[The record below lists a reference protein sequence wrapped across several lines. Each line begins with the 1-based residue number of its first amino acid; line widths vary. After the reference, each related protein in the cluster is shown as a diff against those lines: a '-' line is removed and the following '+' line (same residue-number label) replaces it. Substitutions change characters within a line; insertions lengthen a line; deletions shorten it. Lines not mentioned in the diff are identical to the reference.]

1 MSAIPALQRP
11 IPEIGMPRFLKTLR
25 LSEPR
30 FFGAAI
36 LMLVAIAPTAFAS
49 LVDQRSFLGID
60 VWVKPLK
67 FEAALAV
74 YLLTL
79 AFFARFLPA
88 GVGERRRY
96 RLYSWVVVLAI
107 VAEMVWI
114 GGAALLA
121 TASHFNRGP
130 IGNILYSIMGL
141 GAVILTTPPAVYAWL
156 VARNPATG
164 LSPVV
169 REALI
174 VGLAL
179 TLPLT
184 LVTAGTMA
192 SMEGH
197 AVGGSGLD
205 TGGFPLMGWV
215 RDGGDLRVAHFFAT
229 HSLHF
234 IPLFGLLSLAL
245 FGPANRWPVRLFATA
260 FVGFVAWTFV
270 EALNGRP
277 FLPGIG

>member
-1 MSAIPALQRP
+1 MSAIQIAPHSVP
-11 IPEIGMPRFLKTLR
+11 DLR
-25 LSEPR
+25 LRPFFASLRNAEPR
-30 FFGAAI
+30 FYGTTILLLFALAAT
-36 LMLVAIAPTAFAS
+36 VFAS
-49 LVDQRSFLGID
+49 SVDQRTFLGVD
-60 VWVKPLK
+60 VWMKPQK
-67 FEAALAV
+67 FEAALVV
-74 YLLTL
+74 YLFTL

-88 GVGERRRY
+88 GTGERRWY
-96 RLYSWVVVLAI
+96 RVYSFVVVVAI

-114 GGAALLA
+114 GGAAFLG

-130 IGNILYSIMGL
+130 VGGSFYSLMGV
-141 GAVILTTPPAVYAWL
+141 GAVILTTPPTVYAWL

-169 REALI
+169 REALV

-184 LVTAGTMA
+184 LMTAGTMA
-192 SMEGH
+192 SMAGH

-205 TGGFPLMGWV
+205 SGGFPLMGWV

-229 HSLHF
+229 HSLHV

-245 FGPANRWPVRLFATA
+245 FGPLNRWPARFFAVL
-260 FVGFVAWTFV
+260 FVGFVMWTFV

-277 FLPGIG
+277 FLPMIG

>member
-1 MSAIPALQRP
+1 MSAIQTLQRP
-11 IPEIGMPRFLKTLR
+11 IPEVGLPRFLKTLR

-49 LVDQRSFLGID
+49 LADQRSYLGID
-60 VWVKPLK
+60 VWIKPLK

-79 AFFARFLPA
+79 AFFAHFLPTD
-88 GVGERRRY
+88 VGERRWY
-96 RLYSWVVVLAI
+96 RLYSSVVVLAI

-114 GGAALLA
+114 GGAAFLG

-141 GAVILTTPPAVYAWL
+141 GAVMLTTPPAVYAWL
-156 VARNPATG
+156 IARNPATD

-174 VGLAL
+174 IGLAL

-184 LVTAGTMA
+184 LLTAGTMA

-205 TGGFPLMGWV
+205 TSGFPLMGWV

-245 FGPANRWPVRLFATA
+245 FGPVNRWPVRLFAA
-260 FVGFVAWTFV
+260 VFAGFVTWTFV

>member
-1 MSAIPALQRP
+1 MSAIQTLPQPVSEVGLF
-11 IPEIGMPRFLKTLR
+11 RFLKTLR

-49 LVDQRSFLGID
+49 LVDQRGFLGID
-60 VWVKPLK
+60 VWMKPLK
-67 FEAALAV
+67 FEAALFV

-88 GVGERRRY
+88 GIGERRWY
-96 RLYSWVVVLAI
+96 RLYSSIVVFAI
-107 VAEMVWI
+107 VAEMIWI
-114 GGAALLA
+114 GGAALLG

-130 IGNILYSIMGL
+130 IGGILYSIMGL
-141 GAVILTTPPAVYAWL
+141 GAVILTTPPAVYTWL
-156 VARNPATG
+156 IARNPATG

-174 VGLAL
+174 TGLAL

-184 LVTAGTMA
+184 LLTAGTMA

-245 FGPANRWPVRLFATA
+245 SGPVNRWPVRLFAIA
-260 FVGFVAWTFV
+260 FAGFVAWTFV

>member
-1 MSAIPALQRP
+1 MSATETLPQP
-11 IPEIGMPRFLKTLR
+11 IPEVRLPRFLEMLR
-25 LSEPR
+25 LAEPR

-36 LMLVAIAPTAFAS
+36 LMLAAIAPTVFAS
-49 LVDQRSFLGID
+49 VVDQRSFLGIE

-67 FEAALAV
+67 FEAALVV
-74 YLLTL
+74 YLFTL
-79 AFFARFLPA
+79 AFYARFLPA
-88 GVGERRRY
+88 GIGERGWY
-96 RLYSWVVVLAI
+96 RLYSSIVVFAI

-114 GGAALLA
+114 GGAAFLG

-130 IGNILYSIMGL
+130 IGGIFYSVMGL
-141 GAVILTTPPAVYAWL
+141 GAVILSTPPAVYAWL
-156 VARNPATG
+156 IARNSATG
-164 LSPVV
+164 LLPVV

-174 VGLAL
+174 IGLAL

-192 SMEGH
+192 GMAGH

-205 TGGFPLMGWV
+205 TGGFPVMGWV
-215 RDGGDLRVAHFFAT
+215 RDGGDLRVAHFFAS
-229 HSLHF
+229 HALHF

-245 FGPANRWPVRLFATA
+245 FGAMNRWPARFFALA
-260 FVGFVAWTFV
+260 FVGFVMWTFV

>member
-1 MSAIPALQRP
+1 MSAIQIAPQPVPDLGLLPVLAS
-11 IPEIGMPRFLKTLR
+11 LR
-25 LSEPR
+25 SAEPR
-30 FFGAAI
+30 FYATAI
-36 LMLVAIAPTAFAS
+36 LLLFALAATAFAS
-49 LVDQRSFLGID
+49 AVDQRTFLGID

-67 FEAALAV
+67 FEAALVV
-74 YLLTL
+74 YLFTL

-88 GVGERRRY
+88 GTGQRRWY
-96 RLYSWVVVLAI
+96 RVYSSVVVVAI

-114 GGAALLA
+114 GGAAFLG

-130 IGNILYSIMGL
+130 VGGILYSVMGV
-141 GAVILTTPPAVYAWL
+141 GAVMLTTPPAVYAWL

-164 LSPVV
+164 LSPAV
-169 REALI
+169 REALV

-192 SMEGH
+192 GMEGH
-197 AVGGSGLD
+197 AVGGSGTD
-205 TGGFPLMGWV
+205 GAGFPLMGWV

-229 HSLHF
+229 HSLHV

-245 FGPANRWPVRLFATA
+245 FGPLNRWPARFFALL
-260 FVGFVAWTFV
+260 FVGFVTWTFV
-270 EALNGRP
+270 EALNGQP
-277 FLPGIG
+277 FLPMVG

>member
-1 MSAIPALQRP
+1 MSAIQTLPQP
-11 IPEIGMPRFLKTLR
+11 VPEVRLPRFIETLR

-30 FFGAAI
+30 FFSTAM
-36 LMLVAIAPTAFAS
+36 LMLAAIAPTAFAS
-49 LVDQRSFLGID
+49 LADQRSFLGID
-60 VWVKPLK
+60 VWMKPLK
-67 FEAALAV
+67 FEAALVV

-79 AFFARFLPA
+79 AFYARFLPA
-88 GVGERRRY
+88 GIGERRWY
-96 RLYSWVVVLAI
+96 RLYSSVVVFAI
-107 VAEMVWI
+107 VAEMIWI
-114 GGAALLA
+114 GGAAFLA

-130 IGNILYSIMGL
+130 IGGILYLVMGL

-156 VARNPATG
+156 IARNPATG

-174 VGLAL
+174 TGLAL

-184 LVTAGTMA
+184 LMTAGTMA

-245 FGPANRWPVRLFATA
+245 FGPMNRWPARLFAA
-260 FVGFVAWTFV
+260 LFVGFVAWTFV

>member
-1 MSAIPALQRP
+1 MSAIQTLQWP
-11 IPEIGMPRFLKTLR
+11 IPEAGISRFLKILH
-25 LSEPR
+25 LSEPS

-49 LVDQRSFLGID
+49 LTDQRSFLGID
-60 VWVKPLK
+60 VWTKPLK

-88 GVGERRRY
+88 GTGERRWY
-96 RLYSWVVVLAI
+96 RVYSSVVVVAI

-114 GGAALLA
+114 GGAAVLG

-130 IGNILYSIMGL
+130 IGGILYSVMGL

-156 VARNPATG
+156 IARDPASG

-174 VGLAL
+174 TGLAL

-184 LVTAGTMA
+184 LLTAGTMA

-234 IPLFGLLSLAL
+234 IPLFGLLSLVL
-245 FGPANRWPVRLFATA
+245 FGPSNRWPVRLFAA
-260 FVGFVAWTFV
+260 LFVGFVTWTFV
-270 EALNGRP
+270 EALSGRP